1 MSSPSPVYQITTQ
14 SNTSTSWHML
24 PNVSNTTWS
33 ASSTF
38 DWGLPQT
45 SLNVKGDAEFEGDI
59 KIKGK
64 SLVKTLEQIEDR
76 LAIVHRNEA
85 LEEKW
90 EELRELARKYKALE
104 QEILEKEKMWKLL
117 NQ

>member
-1 MSSPSPVYQITTQ
+1 MSSPSPVYHINTQ
-14 SNTSTSWHML
+14 SNTSPSWNIL

-33 ASSTF
+33 VSNTF

-76 LAIVHRNEA
+76 LAIVHRNEE

-104 QEILEKEKMWKLL
+104 QEILEKEKIWKLL